1 VGAGAIGCELLKNFA
16 MMGLGAACGS
26 IHVTDMDVVERS
38 NLNRQFLFRADDIGR
53 MKSTVAAEAVARM
66 NPEINVISHED
77 RVGPETESVYNDSFF
92 EGLNGVASA
101 LDNIEGRHYIDRRC
115 VYYCKPLIDS
125 GTLGTKGNVQVI
137 VPFLTESYSCSQDPP
152 ETAVAVCTIKH
163 FPYRIEHTLEWARDE
178 FEGLFKMS
186 AVNAVKYLK

>member
-1 VGAGAIGCELLKNFA
+1 
-16 MMGLGAACGS
+16 
-26 IHVTDMDVVERS
+26 
-38 NLNRQFLFRADDIGR
+38 

-77 RVGPETESVYNDSFF
+77 RVGPETESVFNDSFF

-125 GTLGTKGNVQVI
+125 GTLGTKGNVQVV

-186 AVNAVKYLK
+186 AVNAVKYLKAARWMLVTPVAPGVRFANGASLRPACALVMVRSEYIGPFMMRSQPFR